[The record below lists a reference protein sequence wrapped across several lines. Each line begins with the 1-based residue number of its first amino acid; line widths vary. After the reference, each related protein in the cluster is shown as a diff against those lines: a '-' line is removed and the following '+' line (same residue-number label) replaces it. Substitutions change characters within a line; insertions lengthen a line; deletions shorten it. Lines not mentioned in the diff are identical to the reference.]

1 MPEPERE
8 PDVEIGASVKADELV
23 FRETPDVTERAGADP
38 EGESGASTERRNL
51 PRPAKPNVTYRD
63 VRVSHRL
70 SARLTGA
77 DPAGA
82 DPAEDEPTED
92 EPTEDEPTANGPA
105 ERDGDD
111 EPGGR

>member
-1 MPEPERE
+1 MPEPERK
-8 PDVEIGASVKADELV
+8 PDVEIGASVKADEVV

-51 PRPAKPNVTYRD
+51 PRPVKPNVTYRD

-77 DPAGA
+77 
-82 DPAEDEPTED
+82 EPSDNE
-92 EPTEDEPTANGPA
+92 PA
-105 ERDGDD
+105 ERDDD
-111 EPGGR
+111 EPGDR